1 MVSFYVQRA
10 KTIKTEYRNTRGFYR
25 GLRTRIFS
33 KMITE
38 SKEYNAYYGEI
49 YCHCMVNCFEI
60 FLDGK
65 MQIGT
70 KKSSKLLVPCFLF
83 REKHLGEKI
92 VQ

>member
-1 MVSFYVQRA
+1 MGICVKNMVSFYVQRA

-25 GLRTRIFS
+25 GLRTWIFS

-60 FLDGK
+60 SLDEK
-65 MQIGT
+65 NADWN
-70 KKSSKLLVPCFLF
+70 KK
-83 REKHLGEKI
+83 I
-92 VQ
+92 I